1 MGDEIYRIIPKINQ
15 EVKKELW
22 IQKWTQLPTNDLIYK
37 YIQKQKKTPIL
48 IYISS
53 SKLFH
58 LKILE
63 YAYINK
69 SCSHSNKYYPFM
81 KILILQTNG
90 EWKFVKLCK
99 ICLQF
104 NVYTPEQKYLT

>member
-1 MGDEIYRIIPKINQ
+1 MGDEIYRIIPQISH
-15 EVKKELW
+15 EVRKELW
-22 IQKWTQLPTNDLIYK
+22 IQRWTRTPTNILIKK
-37 YIQKQKKTPIL
+37 YTQQKKTPIL

-58 LKILE
+58 LKILQ

-69 SCSHSNKYYPFM
+69 SCSHANKYYPFM
-81 KILILQTNG
+81 KILILQNG

-104 NVYTPEQKYLT
+104 NVYTPEKKYLIL

>member
-1 MGDEIYRIIPKINQ
+1 MGDEIYHIIPKINQ

-22 IQKWTQLPTNDLIYK
+22 IQKWTKIPTNDLIHK
-37 YIQKQKKTPIL
+37 YLEKQKTPIL

-53 SKLFH
+53 SKIFH

-69 SCSHSNKYYPFM
+69 SCSHSNRYYPFM
-81 KILILQTNG
+81 KILILQKNG

-104 NVYTPEQKYLT
+104 NIYTPEQKYLT